1 MLTYTVDSS
10 FGYLWSGIRV
20 EVYIVFMRNSSHPKK
35 HSLVKGLRVGVEGG
49 VKSREAVMAKSD
61 RVQKRARVT

>member
-20 EVYIVFMRNSSHPKK
+20 EVYIVFMRNSSLIQKK
-35 HSLVKGLRVGVEGG
+35 IPCERALYWGG
-49 VKSREAVMAKSD
+49 ERC
-61 RVQKRARVT
+61 